1 MKKSCQGKNPT
12 VVVARSGF
20 EVAAVLGALETGG
33 DARGAVCGPVYHRC
47 RLPASTLRAV
57 VREAVAVAA

>member
-20 EVAAVLGALETGG
+20 EVAAVLGSLEAGG
-33 DARGAVCGPVYHRC
+33 GAVCGPVYHRC

-57 VREAVAVAA
+57 VRETMAVAVAA